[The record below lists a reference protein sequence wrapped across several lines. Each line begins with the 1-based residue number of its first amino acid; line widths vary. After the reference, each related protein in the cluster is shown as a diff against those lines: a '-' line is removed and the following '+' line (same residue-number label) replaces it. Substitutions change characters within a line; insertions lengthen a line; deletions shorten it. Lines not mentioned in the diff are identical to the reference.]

1 VKVQLFLQ
9 DFSGAL
15 PSAYTTPT
23 IGEAWFRLSA
33 SQHLTGEYKARSRII
48 EKRAIFFNIPDLIN
62 IFVFSFF
69 ITFSNSTRWY
79 PNKA

>member
-1 VKVQLFLQ
+1 VKVQFLLQ
-9 DFSGAL
+9 GFSDAL

-23 IGEAWFRLSA
+23 IGEAWFTPSA
-33 SQHLTGEYKARSRII
+33 SQHLTGEYKARDKII
-48 EKRAIFFNIPDLIN
+48 EKRAINIPDLIN

-69 ITFSNSTRWY
+69 ITFSNLTRWY